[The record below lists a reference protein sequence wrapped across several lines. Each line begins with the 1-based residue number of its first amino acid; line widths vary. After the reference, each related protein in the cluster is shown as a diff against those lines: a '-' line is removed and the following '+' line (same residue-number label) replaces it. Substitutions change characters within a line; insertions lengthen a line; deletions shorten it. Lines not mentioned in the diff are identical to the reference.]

1 MRKIRRRYRSLGH
14 RDREKA
20 KTWAVQASQR
30 LSAQKGVQSP
40 SQMLRLK
47 TGLVYLLKDG
57 ARQLLKIGWTGDLE
71 TRMAEFQVA
80 NPEAEVIA
88 WFPGSRRIERELH
101 ERFAAQRA
109 VGEWFRIEG
118 PLVQFLEYVGK

>member
-1 MRKIRRRYRSLGH
+1 M
-14 RDREKA
+14 
-20 KTWAVQASQR
+20 QASQR